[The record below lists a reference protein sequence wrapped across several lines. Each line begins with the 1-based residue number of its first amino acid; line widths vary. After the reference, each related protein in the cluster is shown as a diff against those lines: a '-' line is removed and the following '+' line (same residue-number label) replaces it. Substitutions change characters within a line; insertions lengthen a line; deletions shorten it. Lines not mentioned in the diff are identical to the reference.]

1 MAMTEKELEILID
14 KYYNG
19 DTTLD
24 EERRLSDHYDQFA
37 AQETGDANYAQF
49 AFFKSRQIDQ
59 PGPAFVSRIE
69 AITSGQVP
77 VKRRNLAWIAKVA
90 ATITVVVVIAWW
102 LLPLD
107 RSPNEFA
114 TGTNERR
121 SIDLP
126 DGTVVWLNSNTK
138 VEYDDAFGS
147 SVRNVNLSGEAYFEV
162 KPDPE
167 RPFRIQTGKVAVE
180 VLGTSFNL
188 RSYPGE
194 TDIVLNVAT
203 GLVKFGSQEKVEVG
217 GGNRTTYNIPGDAIG
232 SLTPSNPNANAWK
245 TRRLVF
251 EDALLSDVAND
262 LARYFEKPVVIETP
276 GALNCHFT
284 GSFEEPELTDVL
296 RVIGYSLNVE
306 YHIGKEGIVLRGQNC
321 STK

>member
-1 MAMTEKELEILID
+1 MTEEELEILID

-24 EERRLSDHYDQFA
+24 EEKRLSDHYDQFV
-37 AQETGDANYAQF
+37 AQETGDANYALF

-77 VKRRNLAWIAKVA
+77 VKQRNLAWIARVA
-90 ATITVVVVIAWW
+90 AALTVVAAVVWW

-107 RSPNEFA
+107 MSPNELA
-114 TGTNERR
+114 TGTGERR

-126 DGTVVWLNSNTK
+126 DGTVVWLNSNTN
-138 VEYDDAFGS
+138 VEYDDGFETGA
-147 SVRNVNLSGEAYFEV
+147 RNMRLSGEAYFEV
-162 KPDPE
+162 KPDHE
-167 RPFRIQTGKVAVE
+167 RPFRIHTGKVAVE

-188 RSYPGE
+188 RSYPSE
-194 TDIVLNVAT
+194 TDIVLNVTT
-203 GLVKFGSQEKVEVG
+203 GLVKFGSKEKVEVA
-217 GGNRTTYNIPGDAIG
+217 GGNRATYNIPANAIR
-232 SLTPSNPNANAWK
+232 SLTPANPNATAWK

-251 EDALLSDVAND
+251 EDALLGDVADD
-262 LARYFEKPVVIETP
+262 LARYFDKSVVIETP
-276 GALNCHFT
+276 EALNCHFT
-284 GSFEEPELTDVL
+284 GSFEKPELAEVL
-296 RVIGYSLNVE
+296 KVIGYTLNME
-306 YHIGKEGIVLRGQNC
+306 YDIREGGVVLSGQNC